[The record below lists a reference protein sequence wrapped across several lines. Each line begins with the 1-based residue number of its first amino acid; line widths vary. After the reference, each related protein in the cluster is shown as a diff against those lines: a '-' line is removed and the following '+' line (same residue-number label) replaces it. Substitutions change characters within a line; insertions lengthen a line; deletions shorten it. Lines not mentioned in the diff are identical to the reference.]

1 MNQTIKKPFY
11 KDTRKI
17 IITALFSA
25 IASILMYIEIPLPFL
40 PPFLKLD
47 ISGVASLIGT
57 FTLGVVPGVFI
68 TLIKNLIH
76 LLSTQTGGIGELADF
91 IMTSVLCI
99 GMWIFTNKTKLKHK
113 MLLGSIS
120 GITIIVIIG
129 CILNKYLLI
138 PFYEKIMPIEAIISA
153 CSSVNPFIGSIDG
166 YILWGVLP
174 FNLLKG
180 IVVISVT
187 LLTYKKLKTLLNL
200 EV

>member
-1 MNQTIKKPFY
+1 
-11 KDTRKI
+11 
-17 IITALFSA
+17 
-25 IASILMYIEIPLPFL
+25 
-40 PPFLKLD
+40 
-47 ISGVASLIGT
+47 
-57 FTLGVVPGVFI
+57 
-68 TLIKNLIH
+68 
-76 LLSTQTGGIGELADF
+76 
-91 IMTSVLCI
+91 
-99 GMWIFTNKTKLKHK
+99 
-113 MLLGSIS
+113 
-120 GITIIVIIG
+120 
-129 CILNKYLLI
+129 LLI